1 MTRIIILSI
10 FLFTGITSPAL
21 PQEYSGVPR
30 IIDGNTL
37 IIDFNRI
44 RLHGIEAPNAEQL
57 CQIKGKNWRCGW
69 EATNALARIIGR
81 HWVTCKEIGFN
92 RGDIVD
98 ATCLAGDIL
107 DINAWMVRNGW
118 ATARNR
124 TDGRLQKLEALAR
137 QDQIG
142 IWRIK
147 YKNNE
152 HLRSSNFESN
162 LMLR

>member
-1 MTRIIILSI
+1 MTRLLFIII
-10 FLFTGITSPAL
+10 FFAGITL
-21 PQEYSGVPR
+21 PTLAQEHSGVPR
-30 IIDGNTL
+30 VIDGNTL

-81 HWVTCKEIGFN
+81 HWVTCQEIESN
-92 RGDIVD
+92 KGDFID
-98 ATCLAGDIL
+98 ATCLAGNIL

-118 ATARNR
+118 ATARNYG
-124 TDGRLQKLEALAR
+124 DGRMRQLEDLAR
-137 QDQIG
+137 QEEIG

-152 HLRSSNFESN
+152 HLKSSNFESKIH
-162 LMLR
+162 LR